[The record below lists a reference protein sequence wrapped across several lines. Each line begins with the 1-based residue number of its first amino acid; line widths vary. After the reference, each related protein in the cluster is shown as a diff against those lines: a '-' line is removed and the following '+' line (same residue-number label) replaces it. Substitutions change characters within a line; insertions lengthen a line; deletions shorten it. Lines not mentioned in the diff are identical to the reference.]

1 MPKLTSVTVTYGR
14 KQSWQTQA
22 GNWSSITIEQ
32 TATVEPDKGESSD
45 VAALKAMSYCRHH
58 VMAEMSGPFPAL
70 RPKLVDVTLDLEGQQ
85 ALHSFDKLPE
95 PVQQAMVENGI
106 NPDTFIYSFLPE
118 SFEAEL
124 KQGD

>member
-14 KQSWQTQA
+14 KQSTAPYSNIDLQV
-22 GNWSSITIEQ
+22 

-45 VAALKAMSYCRHH
+45 VAALKAIAYCRHH

-70 RPKLVDVTLDLEGQQ
+70 RPKLDGLSLDLEGQR

-95 PVQQAMVENGI
+95 AVQQAMVENGI
-106 NPDTFIYSFLPE
+106 NPDTFIYSFLPQNV
-118 SFEAEL
+118 EAEL
-124 KQGD
+124 KQ